1 MGYSLKKQ
9 PTLFEKEAALL
20 SSMQASFTAKCKRSA
35 RLKGIAESEAEDL
48 AQNAFCKVLEA
59 IKHRGVAE
67 NHNLVALLN
76 TAHQRIEINHLKGLK
91 PTVSVVLR
99 KDGTEK
105 DLLDDIASPNVHPL
119 QALMLAEM
127 FAVIDEVVETRHEE
141 AQNTWQ
147 RYAEGDKYMEIS
159 EALTV
164 KSGTV
169 GSHIKNIKDRVLPI
183 FKEREMSN
191 IFNLHERGIGKGE
204 QDEGDDE

>member
-20 SSMQASFTAKCKRSA
+20 SSMQASFTSKCKRSA
-35 RLKGIAESEAEDL
+35 RQKGISESEVEDL
-48 AQNAFCKVLEA
+48 AQLAFCKVLEA
-59 IKHRGVAE
+59 IKHRGVADH
-67 NHNLVALLN
+67 HNLEALLN
-76 TAHQRIEINHLKGLK
+76 TTYQRIVINHLKGLK
-91 PTVSVVLR
+91 PTVSSVVR

-105 DLLDDIASPNVHPL
+105 DLLDDIAGPNVHPL

-127 FAVIDEVVETRHEE
+127 FEVIDEVVETRNEE

-147 RYAEGDKYMEIS
+147 LYAEGDKYIEIS

-169 GSHIKNIKDRVLPI
+169 GSHIKNVKDRVLPI
-183 FKEREMSN
+183 FKERGMSN
-191 IFNLHERGIGKGE
+191 VFNLHENGIGKGE